1 MKPDEKRTFE
11 IDPEQKKNCRLPV
24 VDKKIKIEIQKE
36 DDLPTNILFSL
47 VEQDRA
53 DAYVVCMAGT
63 VPMLKVYGDATE
75 CGIGKML
82 MQLCFNEEQIHNIG
96 DKMTNTAIER
106 IKEYLIFDGLQIA
119 KEMETWVKSKCKKI
133 LYLTMTA
140 TPASA
145 AHLYFNS
152 AFDAGFTEMFIAPK
166 NNLGKREFYPK
177 EGPCAVKALQKR
189 YTVDGYMRWIRDE
202 VRVIGQDWFFC
213 KPKTPTLHPKCT

>member
-1 MKPDEKRTFE
+1 M
-11 IDPEQKKNCRLPV
+11 
-24 VDKKIKIEIQKE
+24 
-36 DDLPTNILFSL
+36 PTNILFSL

-96 DKMTNTAIER
+96 DEMKNTAIEK
-106 IKEYLIFDGLQIA
+106 IKDYFVVDGLQMA

-140 TPASA
+140 SPPSA
-145 AHLYFNS
+145 AHLYFKS
-152 AFDAGFTEMFIAPK
+152 AFEAGFTEMFIVLNK
-166 NNLGKREFYPK
+166 HLGKREFYPK
-177 EGPCAVKALQKR
+177 QGPCAVKALQKR
-189 YTVDGYMRWIRDE
+189 YTNEG
-202 VRVIGQDWFFC
+202 
-213 KPKTPTLHPKCT
+213 